1 MPQVDWE
8 LERNMIYAVI
18 DAIHAGHVA
27 ACTDISDGGLAVAL
41 SEMAIGG
48 FGHGKLGAELD
59 LAPALNGLRVDR
71 ALFSETGGFV
81 AEVCHGQE
89 GRFEAIVRAHGLE
102 PIRLGVT
109 SDVRRLTIAAGEEE
123 LMSTSI
129 DAMAAAWQ
137 GGLARLLR

>member
-1 MPQVDWE
+1 M
-8 LERNMIYAVI
+8 
-18 DAIHAGHVA
+18 
-27 ACTDISDGGLAVAL
+27 AL
-41 SEMAIGG
+41 SEMAIGP
-48 FGHGKLGAELD
+48 FGQGKVGAELD

-81 AEVCHGQE
+81 AEVCHGQ
-89 GRFEAIVRAHGLE
+89 GQFEAIVRAHGLE